1 MPSPPLEADG
11 DGDTTANASSAPLRG
26 AAASPASPSSSWA
39 APRLSHVRVAIDARA
54 ATPAP
59 GAPAVAPTAIV
70 LLCIT

>member
-1 MPSPPLEADG
+1 MPSPPLQAVG
-11 DGDTTANASSAPLRG
+11 DGDTTANASSAPLHG
-26 AAASPASPSSSWA
+26 AASPASPSSSWA

-59 GAPAVAPTAIV
+59 GAPAVVPTAIV